1 MKKNSS
7 YREKLLDLASIYKI
21 SDIKNYTKNKKY
33 LTTAQIE
40 HILKKNKVP
49 IPTEI
54 NKSIYEIHSKKIVKP
69 VSTAGNAIGNFVHSI
84 VNKTINIFLFVIK
97 GIKKIYNLI
106 VNSILNFFSFLNKTT
121 IKALNNAY
129 NFKVEERKANKI
141 VSGVVTIT
149 FLVFFLLGGIQIK
162 SIFDNKNLSQIETK
176 KNEVLKKQ
184 ELVKSPKKIIIEKT
198 KKPEKKVEKLPEKKI
213 EKLPEKKVAK
223 LPEKKAPK
231 SPEKLREFILPDLNL
246 KTETVLSLFADVEYD
261 LNKVRKNK
269 LVKPIYFTQFPKDLD
284 EISSVQLKKETFI
297 KIILPLVVAEN
308 QKIINDREKLK
319 GLFSK
324 KMTSDKEKS
333 WLRQKFKEYK
343 IKNGSMEELKNR
355 MDIIPVSV
363 AIAQAAKE
371 SGWGTS
377 RFALEGNAIFGQW
390 TWNGRGIAP
399 LFRSKEESHK
409 ILRFPILRAS
419 VKAYKNNLNTHK
431 SYREFR
437 DKRSSL
443 RSKKRSV
450 AGMKLIHT
458 LDNYAETGQEYTK
471 ILAQIIDQNSLEE
484 FDNVKLTNSV
494 EKRELNL

>member
-1 MKKNSS
+1 MKKNIS
-7 YREKLLDLASIYKI
+7 YREKLLELASIYKI
-21 SDIKNYTKNKKY
+21 SDIRNYTKNKKY

-40 HILKKNKVP
+40 HILKKNNVP

-54 NKSIYEIHSKKIVKP
+54 NKSIYEIHSKKITKP
-69 VSTAGNAIGNFVHSI
+69 VSSAGNSIGNFVHSI
-84 VNKTINIFLFVIK
+84 VNKIVNIFIFVIK
-97 GIKKIYNLI
+97 SIYKVYNLVI
-106 VNSILNFFSFLNKTT
+106 NSILNFFSFLNKT
-121 IKALNNAY
+121 IINILNNAY

-141 VSGVVTIT
+141 VSGVVTCT
-149 FLVFFLLGGIQIK
+149 FLVFFVLGGIQIK
-162 SIFDNKNLSQIETK
+162 SIFDNKNINQIEAK
-176 KNEVLKKQ
+176 KNEVLKRQ
-184 ELVKSPKKIIIEKT
+184 ELVQSPKKKII
-198 KKPEKKVEKLPEKKI
+198 KKPEKLEKKI
-213 EKLPEKKVAK
+213 KKEPEKKVAK
-223 LPEKKAPK
+223 LPEKKVSK
-231 SPEKLREFILPDLNL
+231 KPEKVREFILPDLNL
-246 KTETVLSLFADVEYD
+246 RTETVLSLFADVEYD

-308 QKIINDREKLK
+308 QKIINDRKKLK
-319 GLFSK
+319 GLSSK

-343 IKNGSMEELKNR
+343 VKNGSMDELTKR

-399 LFRSKEESHK
+399 LYRSKEESHK

-431 SYREFR
+431 SYKEFR
-437 DKRSSL
+437 DKRSTL
-443 RSKKRSV
+443 RSKRKSI

-484 FDNVKLTNSV
+484 FDNVKLTNSM